1 MGVLIRNGWEIYFH
15 RQLFGEQRRQLRERV
30 KQLKAELPETDYLRH
45 PDVKLLA
52 AVMVGIKEK
61 IAVDPMASQFALT
74 GSLRRYGRMKG
85 MGLPNR
91 YRLFFRAF
99 SSEER
104 QVLIVLWLGY
114 PRKAGDKRD
123 CYEVFTKMVGN
134 GDFPDSLSEL
144 LMATNEWLE
153 KQTKIQ
159 YL

>member
-1 MGVLIRNGWEIYFH
+1 MGALIRNGWEIYFH

-30 KQLKAELPETDYLRH
+30 KQLKTELPAADYLSH

-61 IAVDPMASQFALT
+61 IALDPMAAQFVLT

-85 MGLPNR
+85 MGLPHL

-99 SSEER
+99 ASQER
-104 QVLIVLWLGY
+104 QVIIVLWLGY

-134 GDFPDSLSEL
+134 GDFPDNLQEL
-144 LMATNEWLE
+144 LIATNE
-153 KQTKIQ
+153 
-159 YL
+159 

>member
-30 KQLKAELPETDYLRH
+30 KQLKAELPEADYLGH

-52 AVMVGIKEK
+52 AVMAGIKEK
-61 IAVDPMASQFALT
+61 IAIDPLATQFALT

-99 SSEER
+99 SSEDR

-134 GDFPDSLSEL
+134 GDFPDDLQEL
-144 LMATNEWLE
+144 LMAVNE
-153 KQTKIQ
+153 
-159 YL
+159 

>member
-1 MGVLIRNGWEIYFH
+1 MGVLIRNSWEIYFH
-15 RQLFGEQRRQLRERV
+15 RRLFGEQRRQLREQV
-30 KQLKAELPETDYLRH
+30 KQLKAELPEADYLSH

-61 IAVDPMASQFALT
+61 IALDPLASQFALT
-74 GSLRRYGRMKG
+74 GPLRRYGRMKG
-85 MGLPNR
+85 MGLPPR

-99 SSEER
+99 SNEER

-134 GDFPDSLSEL
+134 GDFPDDLQEL
-144 LMATNEWLE
+144 LIATIEEPNR
-153 KQTKIQ
+153 Q
-159 YL
+159 

>member
-30 KQLKAELPETDYLRH
+30 KQLKTELPAADYLSH
-45 PDVKLLA
+45 PEVKLLA

-61 IAVDPMASQFALT
+61 IALDSMAAQFVLT

-85 MGLPNR
+85 MGLPHR

-99 SSEER
+99 ASEER
-104 QVLIVLWLGY
+104 QVLIILWLGY
-114 PRKAGDKRD
+114 PRKAGYKRD

-134 GDFPDSLSEL
+134 GDFPDNLSDL
-144 LMATNEWLE
+144 LMATDE
-153 KQTKIQ
+153 
-159 YL
+159 

>member
-30 KQLKAELPETDYLRH
+30 KQLKAELLAGDYLGH

-52 AVMVGIKEK
+52 AVMAGIKEK
-61 IAVDPMASQFALT
+61 ISLDPMATQFALT
-74 GSLRRYGRMKG
+74 GPLRRYGRMKG

-99 SSEER
+99 TSDDR
-104 QVLIVLWLGY
+104 QVIIVLWLGY

-123 CYEVFTKMVGN
+123 CYEVFSKMVGN
-134 GDFPDSLSEL
+134 GDFPDSLEEL
-144 LMATNEWLE
+144 LMATN
-153 KQTKIQ
+153 K
-159 YL
+159 

>member
-1 MGVLIRNGWEIYFH
+1 MSTLIRNGWEIYFY

-30 KQLKAELPETDYLRH
+30 KQLKVELPEADYLSH

-52 AVMVGIKEK
+52 TVMVGIKEK
-61 IAVDPMASQFALT
+61 IASDPLAAHFALT

-99 SSEER
+99 TSEER
-104 QVLIVLWLGY
+104 QVLIILWLGY

-134 GDFPDSLSEL
+134 GDFPDNLSEL
-144 LMATNEWLE
+144 LMATNE
-153 KQTKIQ
+153 
-159 YL
+159 

>member
-1 MGVLIRNGWEIYFH
+1 MEPIVRNGWEIYFH
-15 RQLFGEQRRQLRERV
+15 QQLFGAQRRELRERI
-30 KQLKAELPETDYLRH
+30 KQLKAELPEADYLAH

-61 IAVDPMASQFALT
+61 ITADPMAAQFALT

-99 SSEER
+99 AVEDR

-123 CYEVFTKMVGN
+123 CYAVFTKMVSN
-134 GDFPDSLSEL
+134 GDFPDNLPEL
-144 LMATNEWLE
+144 LTATQAE
-153 KQTKIQ
+153 
-159 YL
+159 

>member
-1 MGVLIRNGWEIYFH
+1 MISTLIRNGWEIYFH

-30 KQLKAELPETDYLRH
+30 KQLKAELPEADYLTH

-61 IAVDPMASQFALT
+61 ITSDPMATQFALT

-99 SSEER
+99 AVEDR

-123 CYEVFTKMVGN
+123 CYAVFTKMVN
-134 GDFPDSLSEL
+134 DGDFPDNLNEL
-144 LMATNEWLE
+144 LTATQAE
-153 KQTKIQ
+153 
-159 YL
+159 

>member
-1 MGVLIRNGWEIYFH
+1 MGALIRNGWEIYFH

-30 KQLKAELPETDYLRH
+30 KQLKTELPAADYLLH
-45 PDVKLLA
+45 PDLKLLA

-61 IAVDPMASQFALT
+61 IALDPMADQFVLT

-85 MGLPNR
+85 MGLPHL

-99 SSEER
+99 ASQER
-104 QVLIVLWLGY
+104 QVIIVLWLGY

-134 GDFPDSLSEL
+134 GDFPDNLSEIL
-144 LMATNEWLE
+144 IATNE
-153 KQTKIQ
+153 
-159 YL
+159 

>member
-1 MGVLIRNGWEIYFH
+1 MGALIRNGWEIYFH

-30 KQLKAELPETDYLRH
+30 KQLKTELPAADYLLH

-52 AVMVGIKEK
+52 AVMLGIKEK
-61 IAVDPMASQFALT
+61 IALDPMADQFVLT

-99 SSEER
+99 DSQER
-104 QVLIVLWLGY
+104 QVIIVLWLGY

-134 GDFPDSLSEL
+134 GDFPDNLQEL
-144 LMATNEWLE
+144 LIATNE
-153 KQTKIQ
+153 
-159 YL
+159 

>member
-1 MGVLIRNGWEIYFH
+1 MGALIRNGWEIYFH

-30 KQLKAELPETDYLRH
+30 KQLKTELPEADYLFH

-61 IAVDPMASQFALT
+61 IALDPIAAQFVLT

-85 MGLPNR
+85 IGIPHR

-99 SSEER
+99 ASQDR
-104 QVLIVLWLGY
+104 QVIIVLWLGY

-134 GDFPDSLSEL
+134 GDFPDNLQEL
-144 LMATNEWLE
+144 LIATNE
-153 KQTKIQ
+153 
-159 YL
+159 

>member
-1 MGVLIRNGWEIYFH
+1 VRSIQKL
-15 RQLFGEQRRQLRERV
+15 
-30 KQLKAELPETDYLRH
+30 LKAELPEADYLGH

-61 IAVDPMASQFALT
+61 IAIDPLATQFALT

-85 MGLPNR
+85 MGLPHS

-104 QVLIVLWLGY
+104 QVMIVLWLGY

-134 GDFPDSLSEL
+134 GDFPDNLQEL
-144 LMATNEWLE
+144 LMAVNE
-153 KQTKIQ
+153 
-159 YL
+159 